1 MKIPYLKKKPE
12 LKSYHN
18 VTWEDNYSWIHQKNI
33 LEVLRDKTK
42 LDPEV
47 KNYLDEEN
55 SYANYHLKDTENLQK
70 KLFDEIKGRIKL
82 DDESLP
88 YKDHTYE
95 YWSKTTAVGNYSIK
109 LRKKIDTDL
118 VEEIWNGDEEK
129 KKLETEYFGVGDLEV
144 SNNDKYLGYSLDIKG
159 SEYYTIFIRDIKTNE
174 IITKEISETSG
185 GITFSLDDKYVFYSK
200 LDQNHRARKI
210 YRHEIGNF
218 NGQDELI
225 FEEKSEAF
233 TVSIGLSSD
242 EKYYFINTSD
252 HNTSEQY
259 YFGVDEINIK
269 PKLIIKREKGIIYS
283 VSSWD
288 SKFFN
293 HTNKDAEDFKIDVS
307 DSLEKQNWKTFIPP
321 RDEVLIGGCTFLKNW
336 IIRSETSNALDKL
349 FVKNISSG
357 VEEELIFSNET
368 VYVPGISLIQK
379 DRDTDNVYLG
389 YSSPKTPSR
398 VYSYNLSTKTKKLV
412 KEQEIPSG
420 HNPEDYIVERVD
432 YKSHDGRLVPL
443 TITRHKKTKID
454 GSANL
459 LLYGYGSYGSSMSP
473 NFSSTRLSLI
483 NRDIIWATAHI
494 RGGMEKGMKWW
505 KEGKL
510 INKKNTFEDYIHAAK
525 YLIDNNYSSKGKI
538 IGMGGS
544 AGGLLMGAVVNQA
557 PELFL
562 GIIMA
567 VPFVDSL
574 TTNLDHSLPLTVGE
588 FDEFGNAKDIKEHFD
603 YIFSYAPYN
612 NIKKMDYPHILITT
626 SLSANTLAVTPEP
639 HENTIFLLWSKLNG
653 LNFSTI
659 LSLAINVRSSV
670 FINSEKGKQN
680 EFLIDPLLKPFLGSA
695 TFPSNLSILLA
706 SITLN
711 SFSEIF
717 LSISCLSFTSFLFS
731 LAL

>member
-1 MKIPYLKKKPE
+1 MKIPQLPKKLE
-12 LKSYHN
+12 IKSCHN
-18 VTWEDNYSWIHQKNI
+18 ITWEDHYSWIHQKNI
-33 LEVLRDKTK
+33 LEVLRDKSK

-47 KNYLDEEN
+47 KKYLDEEN
-55 SYANYHLKDTENLQK
+55 LYAEHHLKDTKKLQN

-95 YWSKTTAVGNYSIK
+95 YWTKTTTKGNYSIK
-109 LRKKIDTDL
+109 LRKKIGTNK
-118 VEEIWNGDEEK
+118 VEEIWNGDKEK
-129 KKLETEYFGVGDLEV
+129 EQLKTEYFGVGDLEV
-144 SNNDKYLGYSLDIKG
+144 SNNDKYLGYSLDLKG
-159 SEYYTIFIRDIKTNE
+159 SEYYTIHIRDIETTK
-174 IITKEISETSG
+174 IISKEITETSG
-185 GITFSLDDKYVFYSK
+185 GITFSLDDKYIFYSK

-210 YRHEIGNF
+210 YRHEIGNY
-218 NGQDELI
+218 QDEDLLI

-233 TVSIGLSSD
+233 TVGIGLSSD

-259 YFGVDEINIK
+259 YFNVDEAK
-269 PKLIIKREKGIIYS
+269 PLPKLIMKRERGVLYS

-288 SKFFN
+288 GKFYN
-293 HTNKDAEDFKIDVS
+293 HTNKDAEDFKIDITNN
-307 DSLEKQNWKTFIPP
+307 LEKLDWKPFILPKK
-321 RDEVLIGGCTFLKNW
+321 EVLIGSLTFLKSW

-349 FVKNISSG
+349 FVRNISTNI
-357 VEEELIFSNET
+357 EEELIFSDEKI
-368 VYVPGISLIQK
+368 YVPGVSLTQRN
-379 DRDTDNVYLG
+379 RDTDEVYLG

-398 VYSYNLSTKTKKLV
+398 VYKFNLSNKSKELV

-420 HNPEDYIVERVD
+420 HNTENYIVERVEF
-432 YKSHDGRLVPL
+432 KSHDGRLVPL

-473 NFSSTRLSLI
+473 SFSSTRLSLI
-483 NRDIIWATAHI
+483 DRDIIWATAHI

-510 INKKNTFEDYIHAAK
+510 TNKKNTFEDYIHAAQ
-525 YLIDNNYSSKGKI
+525 YLIENKFTSKGKI

-544 AGGLLMGAVVNQA
+544 AGGLLMGAVVNQS

-588 FDEFGNAKDIKEHFD
+588 FDEFGNAKDNKEHFD

-612 NIKKMDYPHILITT
+612 NIKKKDYPHMLITT
-626 SLSANTLAVTPEP
+626 SLSDNRVLFDEP
-639 HENTIFLLWSKLNG
+639 AKFTAKLREYKTDNNLL
-653 LNFSTI
+653 
-659 LSLAINVRSSV
+659 
-670 FINSEKGKQN
+670 
-680 EFLIDPLLKPFLGSA
+680 LLKTEMNAGHGGKSGRDGA
-695 TFPSNLSILLA
+695 IE
-706 SITLN
+706 
-711 SFSEIF
+711 EIAIDYAF
-717 LSISCLSFTSFLFS
+717 
-731 LAL
+731 ALKIAKKI

>member
-47 KNYLDEEN
+47 KNYLDKEN
-55 SYANYHLKDTENLQK
+55 SYADYHLKDTENLQK
-70 KLFDEIKGRIKL
+70 KLFDEIKARIKL

-95 YWSKTTAVGNYSIK
+95 YWSKTTAIGNYSIK

-144 SNNDKYLGYSLDIKG
+144 SNNDKYLGYSLDTKG
-159 SEYYTIFIRDIKTNE
+159 SEYYTIFIRDIKTNK
-174 IITKEISETSG
+174 IITKEITETSG
-185 GITFSLDDKYVFYSK
+185 GITFSLDDRYVFYSK

-218 NGQDELI
+218 NNQDELI

-259 YFGVDEINIK
+259 YFGVDEINTK
-269 PKLIIKREKGIIYS
+269 PKLIMKREKGIIYS

-288 SKFFN
+288 SKFYN

-357 VEEELIFSNET
+357 VEEELIFSNEN
-368 VYVPGISLIQK
+368 VYVPGISLTQR

-510 INKKNTFEDYIHAAK
+510 TNKKNTFEDYIHAAK

-626 SLSANTLAVTPEP
+626 SLSDNRVLFDEP
-639 HENTIFLLWSKLNG
+639 AKFTAKLREYKTDNNLL
-653 LNFSTI
+653 
-659 LSLAINVRSSV
+659 
-670 FINSEKGKQN
+670 
-680 EFLIDPLLKPFLGSA
+680 LLKTEMNAGHGGKSGRDGA
-695 TFPSNLSILLA
+695 IE
-706 SITLN
+706 
-711 SFSEIF
+711 EIAIDYAF
-717 LSISCLSFTSFLFS
+717 
-731 LAL
+731 ALKIAEKI